1 MQHERPDLF
10 VDIALLTMIDGRL
23 KVALYP
29 REKEPDLGKWCL
41 VGGQIRTNE
50 DVDIQAAALRTLR
63 TKLDFEPQYIEQVS
77 TEGNALRD
85 PRRWSATVVHLAVNS
100 PDVLWDLV
108 ERRGMQLFDL
118 EDDGAH
124 LPEDMA
130 LDHRKLLMMAVERL
144 RNKAAYSTIVAH
156 FLPEEF
162 PLADLLS
169 VYESV
174 RQKSCNAAN
183 FRTKIMKEDVLEE
196 SPNMLFSG
204 GRPAT
209 GYRLKEYIA
218 YFNRELY

>member
-1 MQHERPDLF
+1 MQYERPDLF

-29 REKEPDLGKWCL
+29 REKAPDAGMWCL
-41 VGGQIRTNE
+41 VGGQIHTNE
-50 DVDIQAAALRTLR
+50 DADIRAAALRTLR
-63 TKLDFEPQYIEQVS
+63 AKLDFEPRYIEQVS

-108 ERRGMQLFDL
+108 DRRGMQLFDL

-124 LPEDMA
+124 LPENMA

-162 PLADLLS
+162 SLPDLLS

-174 RQKSCNAAN
+174 RQKPCNAAN

-196 SPNMLFSG
+196 SPTTLFSG

-209 GYRLKEYIA
+209 GYRLKENIA